1 MIFHVSIDADNP
13 QHVAEVIAELWGGQA
28 TPFPPV
34 IEGSWVALAG
44 DERNTIIEVYP
55 RGTELV
61 PADGDADSYGVM
73 GSPDRYSATH
83 IAIAT
88 RLDQAGV
95 YAIAEREGWLAKYR
109 KRGGKFGV
117 IEFWV
122 EGTRMIE
129 VLTPA
134 MQGEYLGAMTAENW
148 NGFLASVGITPPAP
162 APAMANAFSWA

>member
-13 QHVAEVIAELWGGQA
+13 QHVAEVLAELWGGQA

-34 IEGSWVALAG
+34 IAGSWVAMAG
-44 DERNTIIEVYP
+44 DERNTSIEVYP

-61 PADGDADSYGVM
+61 PGEGDADSHGII
-73 GSPDRYSATH
+73 GASNRRSSTH

-88 RLDQAGV
+88 RLDMDAV
-95 YAIAEREGWLAKYR
+95 YAIAQREGWPVKYR
-109 KRGGKFGV
+109 KRGGVFGV

-122 EGTRMIE
+122 EGNQLIE

-134 MQGEYLGAMTAENW
+134 MQGEYLSAATVENW
-148 NGFLASVGITPPAP
+148 NSILASMGAQPHPAT
-162 APAMANAFSWA
+162 A